1 MAEPTVTLSA
11 SLYDAQAVEATAG
24 AYRALARIVVERAG
38 DELHVTFHD
47 ADPALP
53 DLVDEFLNHALHE
66 TIVRARESARQ
77 GA

>member
-1 MAEPTVTLSA
+1 VAEPAATLSA
-11 SLYDAQAVEATAG
+11 SLYDAQAVEAAAD

-47 ADPALP
+47 ADPSLP

-66 TIVRARESARQ
+66 TIVRERESARH